1 MRRWLFWTDWG
12 DAPKIERVSM
22 DGTGHTTVHSSG
34 VTWPN
39 GLTIDYETH
48 TLFWTDANLD
58 RIESS
63 NYDGSNRTI
72 LIQGLFIFYPF
83 GMTFYESKLY
93 WGDWVVGF
101 IFRLTVAYPADD
113 FDIVREVLEMEPT
126 GMEVVSL
133 SRQPEGK

>member
-1 MRRWLFWTDWG
+1 
-12 DAPKIERVSM
+12 M
-22 DGTGHTTVHSSG
+22 DGTSHTTVHSSG

-39 GLTIDYETH
+39 GLTIDYDAH

-83 GMTFYESKLY
+83 SMTFYEDKLY

-101 IFRLTVAYPADD
+101 IFRLPVAYLPDD
-113 FDIVREVLEMEPT
+113 LYIVREVLEMEPT
-126 GMEVVSL
+126 GIEVVSL
-133 SRQPEGK
+133 SRQPKGE